1 MIIASAKD
9 LTAAMAVLV
18 LALVPIATGLPG
30 SVLDIT
36 LTNPIFIKLVWVA
49 VLIFLLVKRYVLT
62 AIVLLSIGLMIR
74 FEVFGSYAYSH
85 DGILAQYAAEAARD
99 PRFNESSDVDLQ
111 IANGTLERDPARWLD
126 NGRKRGPLLLFPP
139 TPEQL
144 ALVGNNGHLN

>member
-1 MIIASAKD
+1 MIASAKD
-9 LTAAMAVLV
+9 LTAAMALLV

-36 LTNPIFIKLVWVA
+36 LTNPIFVKLVWVA
-49 VLIFLLVKRYVLT
+49 VLLFLLMKKYVLT
-62 AIVLLSIGLMIR
+62 AIVLIAIGLMIR

-111 IANGTLERDPARWLD
+111 IANGTLDRDPARWLD
-126 NGRKRGPLLLFPP
+126 PGKKRGPLLLFPP

>member
-36 LTNPIFIKLVWVA
+36 LTNPIFVKLVWVA
-49 VLIFLLVKRYVLT
+49 VLLFLLVKRYVLT
-62 AIVLLSIGLMIR
+62 AIILIAIGLMIR

-85 DGILAQYAAEAARD
+85 DGILAQYAEEAKRD
-99 PRFNESSDVDLQ
+99 PRFNKSTDVDLQ
-111 IANGTLERDPARWLD
+111 IAEGTLNRDPARWLD
-126 NGRKRGPLLLFPP
+126 TGRKRGPLLLFPP